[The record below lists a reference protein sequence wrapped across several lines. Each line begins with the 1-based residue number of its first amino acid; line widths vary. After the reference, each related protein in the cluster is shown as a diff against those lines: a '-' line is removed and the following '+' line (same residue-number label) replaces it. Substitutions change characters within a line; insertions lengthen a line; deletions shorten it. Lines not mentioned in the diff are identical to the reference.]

1 MHSRTLIQRAAMVA
15 ALAFAGTAAM
25 ADEVT
30 EMIVRNPTNVPCQ
43 LETQEAFRAGRIQ
56 VRTVHRN
63 GTTTT
68 VVHAEQDRPVIPVPG
83 GSVVTLD
90 YPDAT
95 GRNSRYF
102 TLSEVREEAQE
113 ADEFEALTI
122 SYLLHEYGTRHLGAT
137 SLFLTRFGTEGP
149 KTIVVGAQAP
159 GFCDKVGSMVG
170 SACAI
175 L

>member
-1 MHSRTLIQRAAMVA
+1 MHSPTFIQRTAMAA

-30 EMIVRNPTNVPCQ
+30 ERIVRNPTNVPCQ
-43 LETQEAFRAGRIQ
+43 LETQEDFRAGRIQ

-68 VVHAEQDRPVIPVPG
+68 VAHAGQDRPVIPVPG
-83 GSVVTLD
+83 GSTVTLD
-90 YPDAT
+90 YLDAT
-95 GRNSRYF
+95 GQNSRYF
-102 TLSEVREEAQE
+102 NLSEVREEGQE
-113 ADEFEALTI
+113 ADEFETLTI
-122 SYLLHEYGTRHLGAT
+122 SYLLHENGTRHLGAT
-137 SLFLTRFGTEGP
+137 SLFLTRFATEGP
-149 KTIVVGAQAP
+149 KTIVVGAKSP
-159 GFCDKVGSMVG
+159 SFCDKVGSMAG